1 MLPSPAFTSYSLHQ
15 YILAC
20 WQFYPLYI
28 YILQFAFSRLF
39 SPNPRRTTDHKTATA
54 TNHYLSPLRTVYV
67 FTLAFSTITHI
78 ASLTLSLSSVLFPSL
93 FAPGIAAEFH
103 PSHIF
108 LPLSPFDPSKLVT
121 LAHGCLNL
129 LQWDSLFVSVLG
141 LFLAVMGFRRA
152 YAGNGL
158 VGDVIKGLGLS
169 VLVGPGS
176 AVLLILWRRDELVL
190 GAGLEGHVKH
200 L

>member
-1 MLPSPAFTSYSLHQ
+1 MLPSPEFTSYSLHQ
-15 YILAC
+15 YVLAY

-28 YILQFAFSRLF
+28 YILQFAFARFF
-39 SPNPRRTTDHKTATA
+39 SPNRKTATA
-54 TNHYLSPLRTVYV
+54 TNHDLSPLRTVYV
-67 FTLAFSTITHI
+67 FTLTFSTVTHI
-78 ASLTLSLSSVLFPSL
+78 ASLSLSLSSVLFPSL

-108 LPLSPFDPSKLVT
+108 LPLSPFAPSKLVT

-152 YAGNGL
+152 YSSNGL
-158 VGDVIKGLGLS
+158 VGDIIKVLGLS
-169 VLVGPGS
+169 VVVGPGS
-176 AVLLILWRRDELVL
+176 AALLILWRRDELVL
-190 GAGLEGHVKH
+190 GARLEGHVKH